1 MGPKSCFCHEN
12 SKNFF
17 FLFVVGYSFVA
28 IKIEKREKFIDKL
41 EINKLETN
49 YERKS
54 EKQKKYGK
62 KEEPYFN
69 EVHFN
74 KTKLG

>member
-54 EKQKKYGK
+54 EKQKKYMERK
-62 KEEPYFN
+62 KSRILM
-69 EVHFN
+69 
-74 KTKLG
+74 KCILTKPN

>member
-1 MGPKSCFCHEN
+1 MQIIAHLQNNRKKHN
-12 SKNFF
+12 KK
-17 FLFVVGYSFVA
+17 FL
-28 IKIEKREKFIDKL
+28 KRREKREKFIDKL